1 VLVAYPSD
9 NLADVLTTLGTDAGT
24 ASASLGTISAGSDV
38 LVSNFA
44 GLQSLVNDLSSLASV
59 LKGQTFYVPVGGIIP
74 FGGDATSVLPGGWLL
89 CDGTSKLR
97 SDYPDLFSVI
107 GVSYGSVDGTHFSLP
122 DLQGRVPVGKG
133 THADVNGLNLNDG
146 LGTVASRSP
155 KHAHSFSLTA
165 TSGGVDHT
173 HTYSIVAQTNAST
186 GYNTGLLRFADT
198 NATLGGY
205 SPATSGAS
213 AYLHT
218 HPVSGTVGVGSGTA
232 DTIPYIVTNYIIK
245 V

>member
-173 HTYSIVAQTNAST
+173 HGFYQQPGYTT
-186 GYNTGLLRFADT
+186 GYSAGSGIPRAYDNNANAGGYPTNTG
-198 NATLGGY
+198 
-205 SPATSGAS
+205 GAS

-218 HPVSGTVGVGSGTA
+218 HPVSGSVGSASGTS

>member
-1 VLVAYPSD
+1 MAYPSD

-24 ASASLGTISAGSDV
+24 ASSSLGTISAGSDV
-38 LVSNFA
+38 LTTNFA
-44 GLQSLVNDLSSLASV
+44 GLQALVNDLSSLASV

-74 FGGDATSVLPGGWLL
+74 FGGDTGSVLPGGWLL
-89 CDGTSKLR
+89 CSGAAVSR
-97 SDYPDLFSVI
+97 STYADLFSVI
-107 GVSYGSVDGTHFSLP
+107 GTNYGVGDGSLTFNLP

-133 THADVNGLNLNDG
+133 THADVDAFTDSDG
-146 LGTVASRSP
+146 ASVGDRSP
-155 KHAHSFSLTA
+155 KHKHTSSLTA

-173 HTYSIVAQTNAST
+173 HGYYQQPGYTSSYSAGSGIPRAYDNNAAS
-186 GYNTGLLRFADT
+186 
-198 NATLGGY
+198 GGY
-205 SPATSGAS
+205 PTNTVGAS

-218 HPVSGTVGVGSGTA
+218 HPVSGSIGVGTGTS